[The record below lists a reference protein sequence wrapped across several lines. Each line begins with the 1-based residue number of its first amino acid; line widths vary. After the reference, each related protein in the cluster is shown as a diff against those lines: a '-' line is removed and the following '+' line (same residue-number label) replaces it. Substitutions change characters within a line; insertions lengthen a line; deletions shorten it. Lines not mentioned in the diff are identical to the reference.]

1 MICWFNN
8 HNNNVWYNATLVF
21 FTSTISSCNNG
32 MYLEE
37 DNFRKAVALYVS
49 RNRDVLKQ
57 KWSMGNDQ
65 YLIPSEGC
73 EP

>member
-8 HNNNVWYNATLVF
+8 HSNTAEHNPNLVF

-32 MYLEE
+32 MYLEPSS
-37 DNFRKAVALYVS
+37 FRYAIALYVA

-57 KWSMGNDQ
+57 DWKININV
-65 YLIPSEGC
+65 YRTPKAII
-73 EP
+73 